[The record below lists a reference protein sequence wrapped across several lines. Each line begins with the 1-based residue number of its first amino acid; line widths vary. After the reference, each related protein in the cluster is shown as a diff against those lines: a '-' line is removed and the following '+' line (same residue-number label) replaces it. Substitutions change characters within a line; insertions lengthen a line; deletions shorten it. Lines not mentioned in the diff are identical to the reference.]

1 MVFHHFILVC
11 IMCLVRDQAY
21 REKVA
26 MEIMQTEKD
35 YVSQLET
42 CVTVFLEPLEKA
54 LSDQEKKPPMKAE
67 QVAGVFMNV
76 REIYTFHKK
85 FSEQL
90 TERIGSGPW
99 TASKC
104 LGDIFLELKDI
115 TEAYSTYAQQYPRSI
130 EVFDAVC
137 TTKACEAFLA
147 KCKEKSRLDL
157 PSLLITP
164 IQRIPR
170 YNLLLMEYNKHTW
183 AEHKDKPMLA
193 TAIAT
198 VRTMA
203 DTINKSKSQV
213 ESELRLK
220 QLCENVRGVPE
231 SVVKPGRIVVREAT
245 FNDKKRDTVCLVL
258 FNDAMMWYK
267 PSVGRGKGKFHE
279 CLDLWCL
286 KLIPN
291 PDDELSFEIERS
303 GKTMMRLTAKE
314 SVDAV
319 DWKRIWRDTKAK
331 YDEVRAQARQEGA
344 QAQARA
350 QLERHRRRESHVQDA
365 AHVLIDRSKSRAK
378 KGEFYGPMTPAER
391 KETIEGL
398 YAQRIAIQ
406 QQLLSMGKL
415 RGKPE
420 EFEALRVSLCDEM
433 ENINKRLTE
442 LGAVTE
448 LRHVSMI
455 SPRSSSPEAEPSS
468 DKISRRDLSPEKK
481 QSSGRSRHSMPH
493 PMERDQV
500 LAPSPVP
507 SDPSSVGSSPAP
519 EREAIQPKISGVGS
533 LATESKRF
541 QLTNHRHLRP
551 MNSAANLRPGPSS
564 PHLKQK

>member
-1 MVFHHFILVC
+1 MFE
-11 IMCLVRDQAY
+11 VRDQAY

-26 MEIMQTEKD
+26 MEIMHTEKD
-35 YVSQLET
+35 YVTQLET

-54 LSDQEKKPPMKAE
+54 LNEEEKPPMKE
-67 QVAGVFMNV
+67 KQVVGVFMNI
-76 REIYTFHKK
+76 REIYAFHKK
-85 FSEQL
+85 FSEEL

-99 TASKC
+99 TPSKC

-130 EVFDAVC
+130 DIFNAVS
-137 TTKACEAFLA
+137 TTKACEVFLA

-170 YNLLLMEYNKHTW
+170 YNLLLMEYSKHTW
-183 AEHKDKPMLA
+183 PEHKDKPMLA
-193 TAIAT
+193 TAIET

-203 DTINKSKSQV
+203 DTINKSKSRV

-220 QLCENVRGVPE
+220 QLCESVRGVPE
-231 SVVKPGRIVVREAT
+231 SVMKPGRIVVREAT

-267 PSVGRGKGKFHE
+267 PTVGRGKGKFHE

-286 KLIPN
+286 KLVPN
-291 PDDELSFEIERS
+291 PDDELAFKIERS

-331 YDEVRAQARQEGA
+331 YEETRAQARQEGA
-344 QAQARA
+344 EAHVKAKA
-350 QLERHRRRESHVQDA
+350 ERHRRRESRVPDA
-365 AHVLIDRSKSRAK
+365 AHVLIDRSKSRAHQ
-378 KGEFYGPMTPAER
+378 GQFYGPMTPAER
-391 KETIEGL
+391 RETIEGL
-398 YAQRIAIQ
+398 YVQRAAVQ

-415 RGKPE
+415 RGKPG
-420 EFEALRVSLCDEM
+420 EFEALRVSLCEELD
-433 ENINKRLTE
+433 NITKRLEE

-448 LRHVSMI
+448 LSLVGMTPPRRR
-455 SPRSSSPEAEPSS
+455 SPGLEDDQDEESKRDSSPEKEQSLS
-468 DKISRRDLSPEKK
+468 DCSRR
-481 QSSGRSRHSMPH
+481 SMLRPT
-493 PMERDQV
+493 ERDQDS
-500 LAPSPVP
+500 SPV
-507 SDPSSVGSSPAP
+507 SSESSSLGSSP
-519 EREAIQPKISGVGS
+519 ERGALQPKISGAGS
-533 LATESKRF
+533 LAMESKRF
-541 QLTNHRHLRP
+541 QLTNHRQLR
-551 MNSAANLRPGPSS
+551 ARPSTSSLNASPST
-564 PHLKQK
+564 PRLQTK